1 MDGWTLDALL
11 VARFAPLVFC
21 FYSFPFVEASFR
33 FSLGCP
39 SFVQMSFPSTELLV
53 DNYTSQIIFYPF
65 SIPVFL
71 SPTPNSNQP
80 ANPPSTP
87 RYHDWEH
94 FSSIRNLR
102 GPHSGLPNI
111 KETPAETVGLENGD
125 NDDDV
130 DPSML
135 QRDAAKERK
144 KERERK
150 EKERKEKEKKGRGL
164 EREKEKEKEKA
175 KEKEKDKEKSVPLKV
190 KIKLPTPL
198 SSTSSLSSI
207 SSSSSSVIGIGVD
220 VVPPPAPMPIQPPQV
235 NPNGN
240 GVKQDPTLI
249 PLPTSRA
256 ASPFP
261 SSSHNAAPGA
271 AIQPPALMPTPLRE
285 SHTAELGGDD
295 AAGPS
300 SSMMMTTNNIGST
313 GPEAVDAIP
322 VTTPTTATTEPTN
335 TNTDD
340 LLSTT
345 ARGQYRSPKRTFDES
360 SASGGEDPEGGR
372 DRDGGEGGRERRR
385 RRVGSLVGTAEA
397 GSAASLVGAAG
408 VGGVDCGTPPPPLLR
423 SPGMNVDVADADVD
437 IDVDVV
443 DVEMDADMPGLTTS
457 SVGDSSSSSLSSSP
471 LSSSPL
477 SSEAG
482 SEAWSASASPAPE
495 AEGEEVDMD
504 PTTPVA
510 ASKPYTNGMKTS
522 MEKPKRFPHPY
533 EAGGGGVEKQ
543 LTRRQR
549 KALGL
554 PKQRNVPPYLASGAK
569 GASAS
574 AGKIVIPGGRWTGR
588 GSSSAAAIP
597 GVADPTG
604 VEEEWRRNGT
614 GRVDVRGFRELKI

>member
-1 MDGWTLDALL
+1 M
-11 VARFAPLVFC
+11 
-21 FYSFPFVEASFR
+21 
-33 FSLGCP
+33 
-39 SFVQMSFPSTELLV
+39 M
-53 DNYTSQIIFYPF
+53 
-65 SIPVFL
+65 
-71 SPTPNSNQP
+71 
-80 ANPPSTP
+80 
-87 RYHDWEH
+87 
-94 FSSIRNLR
+94 
-102 GPHSGLPNI
+102 
-111 KETPAETVGLENGD
+111 
-125 NDDDV
+125 
-130 DPSML
+130 

-150 EKERKEKEKKGRGL
+150 EKERKERERRGRGL

-175 KEKEKDKEKSVPLKV
+175 KEKDEEKSVPLKV

-207 SSSSSSVIGIGVD
+207 SSSSSSVVGIGVD
-220 VVPPPAPMPIQPPQV
+220 VVLPPAPVPIQPPQV
-235 NPNGN
+235 NSNGN
-240 GVKQDPTLI
+240 GVKQDPALI

-261 SSSHNAAPGA
+261 SSCNAAAAAA

-295 AAGPS
+295 ATGS
-300 SSMMMTTNNIGST
+300 SSMMTTTTNST
-313 GPEAVDAIP
+313 DPEAVDAIP
-322 VTTPTTATTEPTN
+322 VTTPTTATATATTEATN
-335 TNTDD
+335 TNPNSDD

-397 GSAASLVGAAG
+397 GSAASLVGATG
-408 VGGVDCGTPPPPLLR
+408 GGTGVDCGTPPPPLLR
-423 SPGMNVDVADADVD
+423 SPGMNVDVD
-437 IDVDVV
+437 IDVV

-482 SEAWSASASPAPE
+482 SEVWSASASPAPE
-495 AEGEEVDMD
+495 VEGEEVDMD

-510 ASKPYTNGMKTS
+510 ASKPYTNGTKNS
-522 MEKPKRFPHPY
+522 NPPPSSIKKPKRFPHPY

-588 GSSSAAAIP
+588 ASPAGAAAIP
-597 GVADPTG
+597 GVADPSG

>member
-1 MDGWTLDALL
+1 M
-11 VARFAPLVFC
+11 
-21 FYSFPFVEASFR
+21 
-33 FSLGCP
+33 
-39 SFVQMSFPSTELLV
+39 M
-53 DNYTSQIIFYPF
+53 
-65 SIPVFL
+65 
-71 SPTPNSNQP
+71 
-80 ANPPSTP
+80 
-87 RYHDWEH
+87 
-94 FSSIRNLR
+94 
-102 GPHSGLPNI
+102 
-111 KETPAETVGLENGD
+111 
-125 NDDDV
+125 
-130 DPSML
+130 

-150 EKERKEKEKKGRGL
+150 EKERKERERKGRGL
-164 EREKEKEKEKA
+164 EREKEREKA
-175 KEKEKDKEKSVPLKV
+175 KEQEKEKGVALKV

-207 SSSSSSVIGIGVD
+207 SSSSSSVIGVD
-220 VVPPPAPMPIQPPQV
+220 VVPPPAPMPIQPPQI
-235 NPNGN
+235 NSNGN
-240 GVKQDPTLI
+240 GVNQDPTLI

-261 SSSHNAAPGA
+261 SSYNAAA
-271 AIQPPALMPTPLRE
+271 AVIQPPALLPTPLRE

-295 AAGPS
+295 AAGSS
-300 SSMMMTTNNIGST
+300 SSMMTTTTTNST
-313 GPEAVDAIP
+313 SPEVVDAIP
-322 VTTPTTATTEPTN
+322 ATTHITATATATATTAEAEAEATN
-335 TNTDD
+335 TITNTDD
-340 LLSTT
+340 LLSTP

-372 DRDGGEGGRERRR
+372 DRDGEGGRERRR

-397 GSAASLVGAAG
+397 GSAASLIGAAG
-408 VGGVDCGTPPPPLLR
+408 AGGADCGTPPPPLLR
-423 SPGMNVDVADADVD
+423 SPGMNVDVDVVDADVD
-437 IDVDVV
+437 IDVV
-443 DVEMDADMPGLTTS
+443 DVEMEMDADMPGLTTS

-471 LSSSPL
+471 LSS
-477 SSEAG
+477 EAG
-482 SEAWSASASPAPE
+482 SEVWSASASPAPE

-510 ASKPYTNGMKTS
+510 PSKPHTKTS
-522 MEKPKRFPHPY
+522 NPPSSMKKPKRFPHPY
-533 EAGGGGVEKQ
+533 EAGGGGIEKQ

-588 GSSSAAAIP
+588 SSSAAAIP
-597 GVADPTG
+597 GVADPSG

>member
-1 MDGWTLDALL
+1 MQFE
-11 VARFAPLVFC
+11 FAN
-21 FYSFPFVEASFR
+21 A
-33 FSLGCP
+33 
-39 SFVQMSFPSTELLV
+39 PST
-53 DNYTSQIIFYPF
+53 P
-65 SIPVFL
+65 
-71 SPTPNSNQP
+71 
-80 ANPPSTP
+80 P

-111 KETPAETVGLENGD
+111 KETPAETVGLEDGD
-125 NDDDV
+125 NDGDV
-130 DPSML
+130 NPSTM

-150 EKERKEKEKKGRGL
+150 EKERKERERKGRGL
-164 EREKEKEKEKA
+164 EREKEKEREKA
-175 KEKEKDKEKSVPLKV
+175 KEQEKEDKGVPLKV

-207 SSSSSSVIGIGVD
+207 SSSSSSVIGVD
-220 VVPPPAPMPIQPPQV
+220 VVPPPAPMPIQPPQI
-235 NPNGN
+235 NSNGN
-240 GVKQDPTLI
+240 GVNQDPTLI

-261 SSSHNAAPGA
+261 SSYNAAA
-271 AIQPPALMPTPLRE
+271 AVIQPPALLPTPLRE
-285 SHTAELGGDD
+285 SHTAELGGGGD
-295 AAGPS
+295 AAGSSS
-300 SSMMMTTNNIGST
+300 SSMMMMTTTNSA
-313 GPEAVDAIP
+313 GPEVVDAIP
-322 VTTPTTATTEPTN
+322 ATTPTTATATTTTAEAEATN
-335 TNTDD
+335 TNTNPDD
-340 LLSTT
+340 LLSTP

-372 DRDGGEGGRERRR
+372 DRDGEGGRERRR

-397 GSAASLVGAAG
+397 GSAASLIGAAG
-408 VGGVDCGTPPPPLLR
+408 AGGADCGTPPPPLLR
-423 SPGMNVDVADADVD
+423 SLGMNVDVDVVDADVD
-437 IDVDVV
+437 IDVV
-443 DVEMDADMPGLTTS
+443 DVEMEMDADMPGLTTS

-471 LSSSPL
+471 LSS
-477 SSEAG
+477 EAG
-482 SEAWSASASPAPE
+482 SEVWSASASPAPE

-510 ASKPYTNGMKTS
+510 PSKPHTKTS
-522 MEKPKRFPHPY
+522 NPPSSMKKPKRFPHPY
-533 EAGGGGVEKQ
+533 EAGGGGIEKQ

-588 GSSSAAAIP
+588 SSSAAAIP
-597 GVADPTG
+597 GVADPSG